1 MRLFPCPSGQESA
14 ASPEGS
20 QGEVSRNRTTSQFC
34 TSRLPERR
42 SPQDSGRGHLPGR
55 RLPPALS
62 EAEPTFR
69 GPESASGRSLRRP
82 GQRPG
87 TRLRVSGPNQP
98 VSEPLA
104 TAAGGVPRVPPPTPQ
119 RRLPAAL
126 RGWRIG
132 SGGSL
137 TVRPPASPRGHLIP
151 GDAEKR
157 LEVPPQDSSQDAPI
171 PHRRQSSGRGAPA
184 RACDVGARTRA
195 LSGGDREGPRGRGQG
210 GARLRRFGRCRCR
223 RLREEGRE
231 AQGDRSVLT
240 HRSEAR
246 RQRDHYAR

>member
-1 MRLFPCPSGQESA
+1 MHLRAGVRSLP
-14 ASPEGS
+14 
-20 QGEVSRNRTTSQFC
+20 RTK
-34 TSRLPERR
+34 
-42 SPQDSGRGHLPGR
+42 SGRGLPQENN
-55 RLPPALS
+55 LSVLHVMPPRAPLTSGLRPWAPSGPPPPPGLS

-98 VSEPLA
+98 VPEPLA
-104 TAAGGVPRVPPPTPQ
+104 TAAGGVPRAPPPTSQ

-126 RGWRIG
+126 WGGRIG

-137 TVRPPASPRGHLIP
+137 TVRAPASPRGHLIL
-151 GDAEKR
+151 GDVEKR

-171 PHRRQSSGRGAPA
+171 PHRRQSSGRGASA
-184 RACDVGARTRA
+184 RACDVSADPGAERRRPGRT
-195 LSGGDREGPRGRGQG
+195 SGAGPGRGQG
-210 GARLRRFGRCRCR
+210 GAGLRRCGRCRCR

-231 AQGDRSVLT
+231 AQRDRSVLI

-246 RQRDHYAR
+246 RQRDRYAR